1 MCLEAGGEVVLIEEE
16 PVTGCKGE
24 VRPLGSWR
32 WCPRVE
38 VRVAVEGTT
47 AAELFSTSLK
57 GTRFLREPF

>member
-24 VRPLGSWR
+24 VSPLGSWR

-38 VRVAVEGTT
+38 VTVAVEGAT
-47 AAELFSTSLK
+47 ATFFSTSLK

>member
-32 WCPRVE
+32 GPRVE